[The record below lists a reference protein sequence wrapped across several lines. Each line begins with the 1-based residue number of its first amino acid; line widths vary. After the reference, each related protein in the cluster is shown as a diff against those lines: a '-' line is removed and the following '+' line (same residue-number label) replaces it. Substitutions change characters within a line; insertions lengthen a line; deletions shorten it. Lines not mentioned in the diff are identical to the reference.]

1 MHPVPYLSGMI
12 PATRFS
18 EQLRSSAQ
26 QHASEGRYAEAL
38 EELAEPLHEDLYA
51 RQDFGILDTW
61 PWEEQ
66 LVLSLDYVKNQ
77 VRQGGFIQ
85 FIQNGYISLLLPMPA
100 WLQRIGADG
109 MAQLLDDVLKVY
121 VLNMETLD
129 RETTVEEFA
138 QLYEEF
144 REFEAI
150 DERFNAHFND
160 TVARIL
166 AVLA

>member
-1 MHPVPYLSGMI
+1 MI

-18 EQLRSSAQ
+18 EKVLTDAR
-26 QHASEGRYAEAL
+26 QHAAEGRYAEAL
-38 EELAEPLHEDLYA
+38 EELAEPLHEELYA

-66 LVLSLDYVKNQ
+66 LVISLDYVKMQ

-100 WLQRIGADG
+100 WLQRLGADG

-121 VLNMETLD
+121 VLNMEALD

-138 QLYEEF
+138 LLYEEF

-150 DERFNAHFND
+150 DERFNSFFND
-160 TVARIL
+160 TVTRIL
-166 AVLA
+166 AALG